1 MISLVGYTDKFSARP
16 GEKIGVKVSSDLK
29 APYHADLVRIHS
41 ADPNPQGPG
50 VIVEEV
56 PAAFAGAYPSARQEI
71 HAGSYGVVAPVD
83 LRLEGQWTLC
93 IRVQP
98 WLLDERDQVVL
109 SIQADQLLSLAI
121 RRSGAQLRVGQAQC
135 EVSAPLH
142 ERQWYELR
150 LIGEPGG
157 IRLMQ
162 TPLSATG
169 SRPSSSV
176 ASLPLVGALGRAALV
191 AFAAEP
197 RHPQGGFHRHF
208 NGRIEHPFW
217 LEGVHDAGAPLMPHA
232 YRYPTLRAWWDFSLD
247 IESLRI
253 SDRGPFKYHGEMVN
267 LPTRAVR
274 GPFWTGETMSWKAS
288 AGEYAAVHFHEDDL
302 YDCNWTT
309 DFEFEVPAD
318 LRSGVYGIRLRERLD
333 DPSGAEDIVPVF
345 VTPKSDGARAQA
357 RVALVMPTYTYQIYA
372 NYDRKNYDDSLKARM
387 AEWGTYP
394 HHPAQNKQFG
404 LSCYNLHADGSGV
417 TYSTA
422 RRPILTMRPA
432 YIAYTDLRGSGLRHF
447 AADMHIVAWLE
458 AKGIEFDILTD
469 HELEHDGAGALRPYQ
484 AVLTGTHPEYQ
495 SKATLDAFRDYIN
508 GGGRLAYL
516 GGNGFYWRVATS
528 DTVPDTLEVRRA
540 ETGVRSWIAQP
551 GEYYHAFDG
560 SYGGLWRNNGRA
572 PQQMVGVGFSA
583 QGKFEGSYYQR
594 LEASYQQAFAWM
606 FQGIPDER
614 LGDFGY
620 SGGGA
625 AGFELDRADPL
636 LGTPAQA
643 TILCRSE
650 GHSATFGATLE
661 ELIAPPA
668 YKEGDKAASLVRAE
682 IVYFENDQGGAVFS
696 VGSITFCGSLPWNH
710 FDNSIS
716 TLLGNVLNHFCRAG
730 DGQGLVPDSK

>member
-16 GEKIGVKVSSDLK
+16 GEKIGVKVSSDLTT
-29 APYHADLVRIHS
+29 PYYADLVRIHS
-41 ADPNPQGPG
+41 ADPNPDGPG
-50 VIVEEV
+50 VVVEAV
-56 PAAFAGAYPSARQEI
+56 PAAFAGEYPSVKKEI
-71 HAGSYGVVAPVD
+71 HAGSYGMVAPTG
-83 LRLEGQWTLC
+83 LHLEGQWTLC

-98 WLLDERDQVVL
+98 WLLDEREQAVL
-109 SIQADQLLSLAI
+109 SIQADQLLSVVM
-121 RRSGAQLRVGQAQC
+121 RRGGTRLRVGQAQC
-135 EVSAPLH
+135 EISAPLH

-150 LIGEPGG
+150 LIGDQGR
-157 IRLMQ
+157 IQLMQ
-162 TPLSATG
+162 TPLSAG
-169 SRPSSSV
+169 ALGPSPSV
-176 ASLPLVGALGRAALV
+176 ASLEVAGPLGQAALV
-191 AFAAEP
+191 VFAAEP
-197 RHPQGGFHRHF
+197 RNRAAAVHKHF

-217 LEGVHDAGAPLMPHA
+217 LEGVHAAPAALAPQA
-232 YRYPTLRAWWDFSLD
+232 YLYPTLRAWWDFSQD

-253 SDRGPFKYHGEMVN
+253 SDRGPFQCHGRMVN

-274 GPFWTGETMSWKAS
+274 GPFWTGDSMSWKQAP
-288 AGEYAAVHFHEDDL
+288 GEYAAVHFHEDDL
-302 YDCNWTT
+302 YDCDWAT
-309 DFEFEVPAD
+309 DFEFAIPPD
-318 LRSGVYGIRLRERLD
+318 LGSGVYGIRLRERSD
-333 DPSGAEDIVPVF
+333 GAGGAQDIVPVF
-345 VTPKSDGARAQA
+345 VVPQPAGPRA
-357 RVALVMPTYTYQIYA
+357 RVALVLPTYTYQIYA
-372 NYDRKNYDDSLKARM
+372 NYDRKNYDDTLKARI
-387 AEWGTYP
+387 AAWGTYP

-417 TYSTA
+417 TFSTA

-469 HELEHDGAGALRPYQ
+469 HELEKEGVGALQAYQ

-495 SKATLDAFRDYIN
+495 SQATLNAFRDYIH

-528 DTVPDTLEVRRA
+528 GAVPGTLEVRRA

-572 PQQMVGVGFSA
+572 PQQLVGVGFSA
-583 QGKFEGSYYQR
+583 QGKFEGSYYKR
-594 LEASYQQAFAWM
+594 LEASYDPRFAWM
-606 FQGIPDER
+606 FQGIQDER

-636 LGTPAQA
+636 LGTPPQ
-643 TILCRSE
+643 TTVLCRSE
-650 GHSATFGATLE
+650 GHSSTFGATLE

-682 IVYFENDQGGAVFS
+682 IVYFENDRQGAVFS
-696 VGSITFCGSLPWNH
+696 VGSITFCGSLPWNN
-710 FDNSIS
+710 FDNAIS
-716 TLLGNVLNHFCRAG
+716 TLLGNVIAHFCR
-730 DGQGLVPDSK
+730 D